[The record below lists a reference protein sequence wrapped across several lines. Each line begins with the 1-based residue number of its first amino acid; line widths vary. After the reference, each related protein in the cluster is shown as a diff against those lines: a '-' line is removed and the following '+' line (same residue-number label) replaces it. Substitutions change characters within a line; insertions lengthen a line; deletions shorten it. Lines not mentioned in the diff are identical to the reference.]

1 MHDNIVLDS
10 SVIAAAFFPEKIT
23 GKAIEVIEDNNCITV
38 DLAFS
43 EVTNVAWKRVAH
55 SDFSVET
62 VKSSFEDCIAFIRES
77 CEVIPSQDLVI
88 PAWDLACHYGIT
100 AYNAVFVAASIQC
113 DAPLITADRKLHTAM
128 NNNCNIR
135 LIH

>member
-1 MHDNIVLDS
+1 MNDNIVLDS

-23 GKAIEVIEDNNCITV
+23 GKAIDVIEDNNCITV
-38 DLAFS
+38 DLAYS
-43 EVTNVAWKRVAH
+43 EVANVALKRVAH

-62 VKSSFEDCIAFIRES
+62 VKSSCEDCIAFIRES

-88 PAWDLACHYGIT
+88 PAWDLACLHGIT
-100 AYNAVFVAASIQC
+100 AYDAVFVAASIRC
-113 DAPLITADRKLHTAM
+113 DAPLVTADRKLHTAM
-128 NNNCNIR
+128 NKQCKIT